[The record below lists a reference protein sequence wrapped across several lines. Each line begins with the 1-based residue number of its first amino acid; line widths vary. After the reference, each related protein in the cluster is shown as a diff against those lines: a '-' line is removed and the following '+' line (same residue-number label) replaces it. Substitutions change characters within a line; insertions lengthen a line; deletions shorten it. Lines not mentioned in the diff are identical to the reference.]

1 MDVWGTAFL
10 AEGAA
15 ATKDV
20 GSTQEETGVSGSQRQ
35 QSWVA
40 MGHSGERWLAGGKE
54 AIEGLEERHDLAPF
68 ARSLP
73 AQDLGQGP
81 RAAAGASQGALG
93 VTPVRD
99 DGAVD
104 PGGSPWGRRWAGGP
118 LV

>member
-1 MDVWGTAFL
+1 
-10 AEGAA
+10 
-15 ATKDV
+15 
-20 GSTQEETGVSGSQRQ
+20 
-35 QSWVA
+35 

-99 DGAVD
+99 DSAVD
-104 PGGSPWGRRWAGGP
+104 PGGSPWGRRWAVGLWCEGGGDGTCRQAD
-118 LV
+118 LLGVSGE

>member
-1 MDVWGTAFL
+1 M
-10 AEGAA
+10 
-15 ATKDV
+15 
-20 GSTQEETGVSGSQRQ
+20 SGSQRQ

-81 RAAAGASQGALG
+81 WAAAGASQGALG

>member
-1 MDVWGTAFL
+1 M
-10 AEGAA
+10 
-15 ATKDV
+15 
-20 GSTQEETGVSGSQRQ
+20 SGSQRQ

-81 RAAAGASQGALG
+81 RAAAGASRGSWG
-93 VTPVRD
+93 H
-99 DGAVD
+99 
-104 PGGSPWGRRWAGGP
+104 PGERRWRFGSWRQSLGETVGGGGGASGVKVEGTGLAGR
-118 LV
+118 LICRE